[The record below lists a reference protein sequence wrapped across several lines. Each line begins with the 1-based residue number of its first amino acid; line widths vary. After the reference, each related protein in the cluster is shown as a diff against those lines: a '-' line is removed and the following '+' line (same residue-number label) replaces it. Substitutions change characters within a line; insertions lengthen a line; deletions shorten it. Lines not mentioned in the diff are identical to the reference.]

1 MREQLKFREIL
12 TNYPNER
19 SSKFARDKDEQEYT
33 RKKRNTRTKQ
43 VTGDT
48 NVTITGTVKVAWD
61 SNVSHQQRGQLELW
75 EILTTM

>member
-1 MREQLKFREIL
+1 MIAFPGYGGAGLSTDQCI

-48 NVTITGTVKVAWD
+48 NVTITRTVKVA
-61 SNVSHQQRGQLELW
+61 
-75 EILTTM
+75 